1 MTDEFTRFSAGAII
15 ASKAAAS
22 KVFTQHWTAIFG
34 TPRKIYFD
42 NDREFIGNSFTNM
55 CEKFNVKIQTTSS
68 KSPWSNGLCEHHN
81 QTLTTALL
89 KVKDDTGCH
98 YETALS
104 WDLCA
109 KNSLI
114 NNNGSSPSKLV
125 FRRNTHL
132 PNLTDN
138 KLPAQENSR
147 ISDIALHIYA

>member
-1 MTDEFTRFSAGAII
+1 M
-15 ASKAAAS
+15 
-22 KVFTQHWTAIFG
+22 
-34 TPRKIYFD
+34 Y
-42 NDREFIGNSFTNM
+42 
-55 CEKFNVKIQTTSS
+55 EKFNVKIQTTSS

-81 QTLTTALL
+81 QTLTTTLL